1 MVEFPD
7 DFTATINGEPVR
19 GHTTL
24 KVINPAT
31 ETVIAEAPDCG
42 SEELNAAVDSARA
55 AFATWRAT
63 PLSARQAAVK
73 TLGERIREHKDSL
86 AHLLTAEQGKPHAD
100 ARGDLM
106 GGVQWCNDFAAMD
119 LPVLVTEDSPA
130 RRVEVRRTPIGVVGA
145 LAPWN
150 FPVILAMLKVAPALV
165 AGNAVVLKPS
175 PFTPLTTLRIGEISR
190 GILPPGVL
198 NVISGGDRLG
208 PLMTAHPGI
217 DKISFTGSTA
227 TGRRVMGSAADTLKR
242 ITLELG
248 GNDASIVLP
257 DVDVDMVA
265 KQVFYGAFGN
275 SGQICAAI
283 KRLYVH
289 KDIYDRFALAL
300 VHLVNAAKVGNGAEP
315 ETKFGPMQNKA
326 QFDRVVDLIEDS
338 KLHGYRFLAGGEVTE
353 GTGYF
358 LPLSIIDNP
367 PDDARIVREEQ
378 FGPVLPLMKFD
389 DVDDAVRR
397 ANDTSY
403 GLGAQ
408 VWAGDPQTAAD
419 IGARLEAGSV
429 WINQA
434 QAIYGHSPFGGHKA
448 SGIGVESSLEGL
460 LAYTN
465 AQTVVMSKK
474 RVAA

>member
-1 MVEFPD
+1 
-7 DFTATINGEPVR
+7 
-19 GHTTL
+19 
-24 KVINPAT
+24 
-31 ETVIAEAPDCG
+31 
-42 SEELNAAVDSARA
+42 
-55 AFATWRAT
+55 
-63 PLSARQAAVK
+63 
-73 TLGERIREHKDSL
+73 
-86 AHLLTAEQGKPHAD
+86 
-100 ARGDLM
+100 
-106 GGVQWCNDFAAMD
+106 
-119 LPVLVTEDSPA
+119 
-130 RRVEVRRTPIGVVGA
+130 
-145 LAPWN
+145 
-150 FPVILAMLKVAPALV
+150 
-165 AGNAVVLKPS
+165 
-175 PFTPLTTLRIGEISR
+175 
-190 GILPPGVL
+190 
-198 NVISGGDRLG
+198 
-208 PLMTAHPGI
+208 
-217 DKISFTGSTA
+217 
-227 TGRRVMGSAADTLKR
+227 MGSAADTLKR